1 MSSEVQRA
9 EGIWNLDMNVIYCL
23 GNYEASAILTLE
35 VQIVITR
42 LSISFV
48 CVMKKT
54 IHT

>member
-23 GNYEASAILTLE
+23 GNYEASAILE
-35 VQIVITR
+35 VQIVFTR